1 MGVVPESGHELDLQL
16 APSAC
21 RNAKFRLCWHHRYQ
35 RFSVLISLDRDSSQS
50 LQEQIFTRIRE
61 QIVAGILRPGSPVP
75 SSRILA
81 AQLKVSRN
89 SVIFGY
95 ERLINEGYL
104 VARPMVGTFI
114 ADILPDQAVGPTPDD
129 GAEDLPEVS
138 ESRGAH
144 VFSGRQHG
152 ILNNSSIPIDF
163 WTQRTDPR
171 AFPLKTWRRLV
182 MQSLASAGHNLTEYG
197 DPCGL
202 MALRTEIAEHV
213 GSTRGIQVR
222 PEQVVILAGA
232 QLALNL
238 VLRLLASQGDEIV
251 VENPCNQGAAYLFES
266 HHMRLRPIAIDR
278 SGIDANAVA
287 ATDARLVYLTPS
299 HQFPMGA
306 TLSLERRRTILRWAQ
321 RTGAYVIEDDYDSEF
336 RYDGAP
342 LPAMKALGPDHVIYL
357 GTFSKS
363 LGAGLRTGFAIFP
376 EHLVD
381 AAATAKALLDNGQVW
396 LEQAALARFMQNG
409 GFMRHLRR
417 SQQHYFSRRNA
428 LISRM
433 RERFGDVDLLGTEAG
448 THIAWRLPASLVPAH
463 NIKAIARTRNI
474 GIYTVQ
480 SGGGHEYEG
489 SHFEANWLLLGYASL
504 SEDQIRAG
512 IDRLEEAL
520 KTNEI
525 MHGNA
530 QLSRSPLAPS

>member
-1 MGVVPESGHELDLQL
+1 M
-16 APSAC
+16 
-21 RNAKFRLCWHHRYQ
+21 
-35 RFSVLISLDRDSSQS
+35 LISVDRDSPIS
-50 LQEQIFTRIRE
+50 LQEQIFSRIRE
-61 QIVAGILRPGSPVP
+61 QIVAGILRPGTLVP
-75 SSRILA
+75 SSRFLA
-81 AQLKVSRN
+81 TQLKVSRN

-104 VARPMVGTFI
+104 VAKPMIGTFI
-114 ADILPDQAVGPTPDD
+114 AEVLPNQTVDASRNDDSEDFPEISGSPPT
-129 GAEDLPEVS
+129 
-138 ESRGAH
+138 H
-144 VFSGRQHG
+144 VFSGRQHA
-152 ILNNSSIPIDF
+152 ILNNSNIPIDF

-202 MALRTEIAEHV
+202 MTLRNSIAEHV

-222 PEQVVILAGA
+222 PEQVIILAGA

-238 VLRLLASQGDEIV
+238 ALRLFASQGDEIV

-266 HHMRLRPIAIDR
+266 HQMRLRPIAIDR
-278 SGIDANAVA
+278 AGIDAAAVA
-287 ATDARLVYLTPS
+287 ATDARLIYLTPS

-306 TLSLERRRTILRWAQ
+306 TLSLDRRRTILRWAQ
-321 RTGAYVIEDDYDSEF
+321 RTGAYVIEDDYDNEY

-342 LPAMKALGPDHVIYL
+342 LPAMAALSPDHVIYL

-396 LEQAALARFMQNG
+396 LEQAALARFMQSG
-409 GFMRHLRR
+409 GFIRHLRR
-417 SQQHYFSRRNA
+417 CQQHYFSRRNA
-428 LISRM
+428 LISQM
-433 RERFGDVDLLGTEAG
+433 RERFGDIDLLGTEAG
-448 THIAWRLPASLVPAH
+448 THIAWRLPAALAPAH
-463 NIKAIARTRNI
+463 SVKAIARTRNI

-480 SGGGHEYEG
+480 SGGGHEYDG
-489 SHFEANWLLLGYASL
+489 SQFETNWLLLGYASL
-504 SEDQIRAG
+504 SEEQIRAG
-512 IDRLEEAL
+512 VDRLDEAL
-520 KTNEI
+520 KSNEVA
-525 MHGNA
+525 HAGLH
-530 QLSRSPLAPS
+530 LSRLPLAPT

>member
-1 MGVVPESGHELDLQL
+1 M
-16 APSAC
+16 
-21 RNAKFRLCWHHRYQ
+21 
-35 RFSVLISLDRDSSQS
+35 ISLDRGSAES
-50 LQEQIFTRIRE
+50 LQEQIFGQIRE
-61 QIVAGILRPGSPVP
+61 QIVTGVLRPGSPVP

-104 VARPMVGTFI
+104 IARPMVGTFV
-114 ADILPDQAVGPTPDD
+114 ADILPDQAMDTKTNDEAAD
-129 GAEDLPEVS
+129 FS
-138 ESRGAH
+138 ETSEFRSAH
-144 VFSGRQHG
+144 VFSGRQHA
-152 ILNNSSIPIDF
+152 ILNNSNIPIDF

-171 AFPLKTWRRLV
+171 AFPLKTWRRLI
-182 MQSLASAGHNLTEYG
+182 MQSLATAGHNLTEYG

-202 MALRTEIAEHV
+202 MALRAEVANHV
-213 GSTRGIQVR
+213 SHTRGIRVR

-266 HHMRLRPIAIDR
+266 HQMRLRPIAIDR
-278 SGIDANAVA
+278 SGIDATAVA
-287 ATDARLVYLTPS
+287 ATDARIAYLTPS

-306 TLSLERRRTILRWAQ
+306 TLTLDRRRTILRWAQ
-321 RTGAYVIEDDYDSEF
+321 QTGAYVIEDDYDSEF

-342 LPAMKALGPDHVIYL
+342 LPAMKALSPDHVVYL

-396 LEQAALARFMQNG
+396 LEQAALARFMQGG

-428 LISRM
+428 LISAL
-433 RERFGDVDLLGTEAG
+433 RERFGDVDLMGTDAG
-448 THIAWRLPASLVPAH
+448 THVAWRLPASFVPAH

-474 GIYTVQ
+474 GVYTVQ
-480 SGGGHEYEG
+480 SGGGHEYDG
-489 SHFEANWLLLGYASL
+489 SQFEANWLLLGYASL

-512 IDRLEEAL
+512 IDRLAEAL
-520 KTNEI
+520 KIRDVINNEQ
-525 MHGNA
+525 A
-530 QLSRSPLAPS
+530 LRVPLVPS

>member
-1 MGVVPESGHELDLQL
+1 M
-16 APSAC
+16 
-21 RNAKFRLCWHHRYQ
+21 
-35 RFSVLISLDRDSSQS
+35 LISLDRASPDS

-61 QIVAGILRPGSPVP
+61 QIVAGVLRPGSPLP
-75 SSRILA
+75 SSRLLA
-81 AQLKVSRN
+81 EQLRVSRN

-95 ERLINEGYL
+95 ERLVNEGYL
-104 VARPMVGTFI
+104 VSRPTVGTFV
-114 ADILPDQAVGPTPDD
+114 AETLPDPAVGATPSDA
-129 GAEDLPEVS
+129 AESVPEAL
-138 ESRGAH
+138 EPHGTP
-144 VFSGRQHG
+144 VFSGRQHA
-152 ILNNSSIPIDF
+152 ILNTSSIPIDF

-171 AFPLKTWRRLV
+171 AFPLKTWRRV
-182 MQSLASAGHNLTEYG
+182 IMQSLAAAGHNLTEYG

-202 MALRTEIAEHV
+202 MALRTEVAEHV
-213 GSTRGIQVR
+213 GNTRGIRVR

-238 VLRLLASQGDEIV
+238 VLRLLAAQGDEIV

-278 SGIDANAVA
+278 AGIDAAAVA

-306 TLSLERRRTILRWAQ
+306 TLSLERRRAILRWAQ

-396 LEQAALARFMQNG
+396 LEQAALARFMQGG
-409 GFMRHLRR
+409 GFVRHLRR
-417 SQQHYFSRRNA
+417 CQQHYFSRRNA

-433 RERFGDVDLLGTEAG
+433 RERFGDIDLLGTDAG
-448 THIAWRLPASLVPAH
+448 THIAWRLPASLTPAH
-463 NIKAIARTRNI
+463 TIKAIARTRNI
-474 GIYTVQ
+474 GVYTVQ
-480 SGGGHEYEG
+480 SGGGHEYDG
-489 SHFEANWLLLGYASL
+489 SQFEANWLLLGYASL
-504 SEDQIRAG
+504 TEDQIRAG
-512 IDRLEEAL
+512 IDRLAEAL
-520 KTNEI
+520 KTSESV
-525 MHGNA
+525 HGGVQHA
-530 QLSRSPLAPS
+530 RTPLAPI